1 MRTLKILLLAC
12 ATAGLAL
19 PAQGQAYIK
28 TPLSKKTK
36 KIKRGWSRER
46 VVELLGPATWAILP
60 TDEGPFSL
68 ANYTEIGLELRW
80 DNGPKCLPVTV
91 QFDRD
96 MEVVAVG
103 KGRTCDR
110 DGIDYNL
117 LPTKQYSC
125 ESEDRSRYCRQATAG
140 E

>member
-1 MRTLKILLLAC
+1 MKTITIALLAF
-12 ATAGLAL
+12 AFLGASA
-19 PAQGQAYIK
+19 PAHGQAYIK

-36 KIKRGWSRER
+36 KIKPGWSRER
-46 VVELLGPATWAILP
+46 VIERLGPATWAILP
-60 TDEGPFSL
+60 TDDGPFSL

-80 DNGPKCLPVTV
+80 DNGPKCLPVNI

-96 MEVVAVG
+96 LKVAAVG

-110 DGIDYNL
+110 SGIDPNL
-117 LPTKQYSC
+117 LPTEQYSC
-125 ESEDRSRYCRQATAG
+125 EQEDRAELC